1 MKCKNY
7 SLLSIW
13 FILIVTVSIRWFYI
27 QNLPKEKSFCIT
39 TYDALGYYLYL
50 PAIFINKDL
59 TQLEWLPAIDAKY
72 SVIGGWQY
80 QTIKEKNG
88 NFVFKYLGGVA
99 ILELPFFCLGHLV
112 SKITNS
118 PSDGFSTPY
127 QYSLVFAAF
136 FYAFLGLFFL
146 RRFLLYY
153 FDDKIIAI
161 SFIAI
166 TLSTN
171 LVQYLAVDSAMSHIY
186 IFPLYAIIL
195 LLSKSWHDNPS
206 SKIAFFVGFLI
217 GFAVICRPTEV
228 VMLFIP
234 LFWNTHNK
242 EAAAIKWQQVKK
254 YKNHIWIAIM
264 GGLIAISP
272 QLIYWKFASGSFI
285 YDVGSKW
292 YFLNPYFR
300 ILLGFEKGW
309 FIYTPITIFFIAG
322 LFYISDYP
330 FRKSIIIFCI
340 LNLWI
345 IVSWA
350 DWRYGGSYSCRALV
364 QSYSVFVL
372 PLAAIVEK
380 IVASS
385 WRNLFYIVF
394 IYLTAVNLFQIY
406 QYNAGIIRYDENSFE
421 YYKNIYLN
429 FDAKPFR
436 R

>member
-1 MKCKNY
+1 MKYKNY

-13 FILIVTVSIRWFYI
+13 IILIVTLSIRLFYI
-27 QNLPKEKSFCIT
+27 QNLPKEKSFCVT

-50 PAIFINKDL
+50 PAIFINKDM

-99 ILELPFFCLGHLV
+99 LLEFPFFCLGHVV
-112 SKITNS
+112 SKITNL
-118 PSDGFSTPY
+118 PSDGFSLPY
-127 QYSLVFAAF
+127 QYSLVLAAF
-136 FYAFLGLFFL
+136 FYAFLGLILL

-153 FDDKIIAI
+153 FDDKIVA
-161 SFIAI
+161 S
-166 TLSTN
+166 TLILLTLATN
-171 LVQYLAVDSAMSHIY
+171 WLQYLAVDSAMSHIY

-195 LLSKSWHDNPS
+195 LLSRAWHDKPNLS
-206 SKIAFFVGFLI
+206 TSFFIGFTI
-217 GFAVICRPTEV
+217 GFAAFCRPTEG

-242 EAAAIKWQQVKK
+242 ETAALKWLQVKK
-254 YKNHIWIAIM
+254 YKNHIWLAVL
-264 GGLIAISP
+264 GSLIAVSP
-272 QLIYWKFASGSFI
+272 QLIYWKIASGSFI

-309 FIYTPITIFFIAG
+309 FVYTPITIFFVVG
-322 LFYISDYP
+322 LYYIREYS
-330 FRKSIIIFCI
+330 FRKSVIIFCI

-345 IVSWA
+345 ITSWA

-364 QSYSVFVL
+364 QSYPIFAL
-372 PLAAIVEK
+372 PLAAIIEQISISRWK
-380 IVASS
+380 K
-385 WRNLFYIVF
+385 LFYILF
-394 IYLTAVNLFQIY
+394 IYLTVVNLFQIY

-421 YYKNIYLN
+421 YYKSIYLN
-429 FDAKPFR
+429 FNAKPFKR
-436 R
+436 